1 MLLTN
6 EKGETLRRLQS
17 LISECV
23 HVDIVVGYMSA
34 QGFALL
40 EESFTQCLASG
51 GTVDIIVG
59 ELCAGGDYE
68 RCQRLV
74 DAWPGKLNIYVS
86 TMPNRL
92 VHGKVY
98 LLQQHLQSLM
108 IIGSSNL
115 TCGGLQANAEINVE
129 IPAAADG
136 LERVRSYIAFLKTY
150 AVPLEEST
158 LESDVGGIKM
168 GSSEANVRLDRQS
181 IKTLRRFAER
191 LMGQISK
198 DEIDKWCREIDDMSA
213 MFNDAL
219 SLDSLRS
226 GKWTGES
233 VKTELLMKHVWA
245 VREARHTALLPR
257 IRATPGDRIVSKLLD
272 MVAAADQELP
282 SDEVIQMARIPDVI
296 GISIAS
302 EVLHKCRPDKYVIK
316 NKRSHWGMAFILDQG
331 DGPEY
336 PQDMAYSTFQ
346 RYVDLILHELTIWL
360 SEHELTFDSRYG
372 YYICDRFFLLIFED
386 DNNSELISMYNK
398 GRSEHVWM

>member
-1 MLLTN
+1 VLLTN
-6 EKGETLRRLQS
+6 EKGETLRRLQA
-17 LISECV
+17 LIPECV

-40 EESFTQCLASG
+40 EESFAQCLASG
-51 GTVDIIVG
+51 GTVHITVG
-59 ELCAGGDYE
+59 ELCEGGDYE
-68 RCQRLV
+68 RCRRLV
-74 DAWPGKLNIYVS
+74 DAWPGKLNVHVS
-86 TMPNRL
+86 GMPNRL

-129 IPAAADG
+129 IPVAADG

-168 GSSEANVRLDRQS
+168 GSSEASVRLDRQS
-181 IKTLRRFAER
+181 IKTLRQFAER

-198 DEIDKWCREIDDMSA
+198 DEIDKWCHEIDEMSA

-245 VREARHTALLPR
+245 VREAQHTALLPR
-257 IRATPGDRIVSKLLD
+257 IRETPGDRIVSKLLD

-282 SDEVIQMARIPDVI
+282 SDEVIQIARIPDVI

-302 EVLHKCRPDKYVIK
+302 EVLHKMQTRQI
-316 NKRSHWGMAFILDQG
+316 RDQ
-331 DGPEY
+331 E
-336 PQDMAYSTFQ
+336 QT
-346 RYVDLILHELTIWL
+346 
-360 SEHELTFDSRYG
+360 
-372 YYICDRFFLLIFED
+372 
-386 DNNSELISMYNK
+386 
-398 GRSEHVWM
+398 